1 MHDRGRGVRAMKDI
15 GRSPLVK
22 LFLTSYEDFRVRL
35 RRRLGSEELANDVLH
50 ETYLRVDRMV
60 DTPDIAQP
68 NAYLYRMA
76 LNIAADRRQAD
87 ARLLTGDEI
96 EELLQVSDEALDPA
110 RVVGGQKELQTLL
123 KALYEL
129 PARRRRIFIA
139 ARLEEA
145 PHLEISQRFRYFHPH
160 GGEGNQGGAGAL
172 CPAPGKKSHS
182 AVRSRRGKTVLRV
195 ETRPFHECVCA

>member
-1 MHDRGRGVRAMKDI
+1 
-15 GRSPLVK
+15 
-22 LFLTSYEDFRVRL
+22 
-35 RRRLGSEELANDVLH
+35 
-50 ETYLRVDRMV
+50 
-60 DTPDIAQP
+60 
-68 NAYLYRMA
+68 MA

-87 ARLLTGDEI
+87 ARLLTGDEV

-145 PHLEISQRFRYFHPH
+145 PHLEISQRFGISTRMV
-160 GGEGNQGGAGAL
+160 EKEIKAAL
-172 CPAPGKKSHS
+172 GHCAQRLEEKSFSGSVPA
-182 AVRSRRGKTVLRV
+182 RENRLESRDPTLS
-195 ETRPFHECVCA
+195 

>member
-1 MHDRGRGVRAMKDI
+1 MKDA
-15 GRSPLVK
+15 GRSPMVK
-22 LFLTSYEDFRVRL
+22 LFLTSYEDFKVRL

-50 ETYLRVDRMV
+50 ETYLRVDRMG
-60 DTPDIAQP
+60 DTPEIVQP

-76 LNIAADRRQAD
+76 LNIAADRRQSD
-87 ARLLTGDEI
+87 ARLLTGSEL
-96 EELLQVSDEALDPA
+96 EELLQISDEALDPA

-145 PHLEISQRFRYFHPH
+145 PHLEISQRFGISTRMVEKEIKAALGHCALRLERKVIQRFGP
-160 GGEGNQGGAGAL
+160 GAGK
-172 CPAPGKKSHS
+172 PS
-182 AVRSRRGKTVLRV
+182 
-195 ETRPFHECVCA
+195 

>member
-1 MHDRGRGVRAMKDI
+1 MKDS

-22 LFLTSYEDFRVRL
+22 LFLTSYEDFKVRL

-50 ETYLRVDRMV
+50 ETYLRVDRMI
-60 DTPDIAQP
+60 DTQEIAQP

-87 ARLLTGDEI
+87 ARLLTGDEV

-129 PARRRRIFIA
+129 PSRRRRIFIA

-145 PHLEISQRFRYFHPH
+145 PHLEISQRFGISTRMVEKEIKAALGHCALRLERKVIQRFGP
-160 GGEGNQGGAGAL
+160 GAGK
-172 CPAPGKKSHS
+172 PS
-182 AVRSRRGKTVLRV
+182 
-195 ETRPFHECVCA
+195 

>member
-1 MHDRGRGVRAMKDI
+1 MKDS

-22 LFLTSYEDFRVRL
+22 LFLTSYEDFKVRL

-50 ETYLRVDRMV
+50 ETYLRVDRMI
-60 DTPDIAQP
+60 DTQEIAQP

-145 PHLEISQRFRYFHPH
+145 PHLEISQRFGISTRMVEKEIKAALGHCALRLERKVIQRFGP
-160 GGEGNQGGAGAL
+160 GAGK
-172 CPAPGKKSHS
+172 PS
-182 AVRSRRGKTVLRV
+182 
-195 ETRPFHECVCA
+195 

>member
-1 MHDRGRGVRAMKDI
+1 MHSRGRGVRAMKDT
-15 GRSPLVK
+15 GRSPMVK
-22 LFLTSYEDFRVRL
+22 LFLTSYEDFKVRL

-96 EELLQVSDEALDPA
+96 EELLQVCDEALDPA
-110 RVVGGQKELQTLL
+110 RVVGGQKELQVLL

-129 PARRRRIFIA
+129 PARRRKIFIA

-145 PHLEISQRFRYFHPH
+145 PHLEISQRFGISTRMVEKEIKAALGHCAQRLERKVIQRFGP
-160 GGEGNQGGAGAL
+160 GAGK
-172 CPAPGKKSHS
+172 PS
-182 AVRSRRGKTVLRV
+182 
-195 ETRPFHECVCA
+195 

>member
-1 MHDRGRGVRAMKDI
+1 MKDS

-22 LFLTSYEDFRVRL
+22 LFLTSYEDFKVRL

-50 ETYLRVDRMV
+50 ETYLRVDRMI
-60 DTPDIAQP
+60 DTQEIAQP

-129 PARRRRIFIA
+129 PARRRRIFHRRTPGGSA
-139 ARLEEA
+139 APGNLPA
-145 PHLEISQRFRYFHPH
+145 LRYFHAH
-160 GGEGNQGGAGAL
+160 GGEGNQGCVGAL
-172 CPAPGKKSHS
+172 RPAPGKKSHS

-195 ETRPFHECVCA
+195 ETRPFRECVCA

>member
-1 MHDRGRGVRAMKDI
+1 MKHT

-22 LFLTSYEDFRVRL
+22 LFLTSYEDFKVRL
-35 RRRLGSEELANDVLH
+35 RKRLGSEELANDVLH

-60 DTPDIAQP
+60 ETPDIAQP
-68 NAYLYRMA
+68 SAYLYRMA

-87 ARLLTGDEI
+87 ARLLTGSEI
-96 EELLQVSDEALDPA
+96 EDLLQISDEALDPA

-145 PHLEISQRFRYFHPH
+145 PHLEISQRFGISTRMVEKEIKAALGHCALRLERKVIQRFGP
-160 GGEGNQGGAGAL
+160 GAG
-172 CPAPGKKSHS
+172 KQS
-182 AVRSRRGKTVLRV
+182 
-195 ETRPFHECVCA
+195 

>member
-1 MHDRGRGVRAMKDI
+1 MKDI

-60 DTPDIAQP
+60 GTPDIAQP

-145 PHLEISQRFRYFHPH
+145 PHLEISQRFGISTRMVEKEIKAALGHCALRLERKVIQRFGP
-160 GGEGNQGGAGAL
+160 GAGK
-172 CPAPGKKSHS
+172 PS
-182 AVRSRRGKTVLRV
+182 
-195 ETRPFHECVCA
+195 

>member
-1 MHDRGRGVRAMKDI
+1 MKDS

-22 LFLTSYEDFRVRL
+22 LFLTSYEDFKVRL

-50 ETYLRVDRMV
+50 ETYLRVDRMI
-60 DTPDIAQP
+60 DTQEIAQP

-87 ARLLTGDEI
+87 ARLLTGDEV

-145 PHLEISQRFRYFHPH
+145 PHLEISQRFGISTRMVEKEIKAALGHCALRLERKVIQRFGP
-160 GGEGNQGGAGAL
+160 GAGK
-172 CPAPGKKSHS
+172 PS
-182 AVRSRRGKTVLRV
+182 
-195 ETRPFHECVCA
+195 

>member
-1 MHDRGRGVRAMKDI
+1 MKEI

-22 LFLTSYEDFRVRL
+22 LFLTSYEDFKVRL

-60 DTPDIAQP
+60 DTQEIAQP

-87 ARLLTGDEI
+87 ARLLTGDEV
-96 EELLQVSDEALDPA
+96 EELLQVSDEAQDPA
-110 RVVGGQKELQTLL
+110 RVVGGQKELQILL

-145 PHLEISQRFRYFHPH
+145 PHLEISQRFGISTRMVEKEVKAALGHCALRLERKVIQRFGP
-160 GGEGNQGGAGAL
+160 GAGK
-172 CPAPGKKSHS
+172 PS
-182 AVRSRRGKTVLRV
+182 
-195 ETRPFHECVCA
+195 

>member
-1 MHDRGRGVRAMKDI
+1 MKDS

-22 LFLTSYEDFRVRL
+22 MFLTSYEDFKVRL

-60 DTPDIAQP
+60 DTQEIAQP

-145 PHLEISQRFRYFHPH
+145 PHLEISQRFGISTRMVEKEIKAALGHCALRLERKVIQRFGP
-160 GGEGNQGGAGAL
+160 GAGK
-172 CPAPGKKSHS
+172 PS
-182 AVRSRRGKTVLRV
+182 
-195 ETRPFHECVCA
+195 

>member
-1 MHDRGRGVRAMKDI
+1 MKDI

-22 LFLTSYEDFRVRL
+22 LFLTSYEDFKVRL

-50 ETYLRVDRMV
+50 ETFLRVDRMV
-60 DTPDIAQP
+60 DTQDIAQP

-87 ARLLTGDEI
+87 ARLLTGDEV
-96 EELLQVSDEALDPA
+96 EELLQVSDEAQDPA
-110 RVVGGQKELQTLL
+110 RVVGGQKELQILL

-145 PHLEISQRFRYFHPH
+145 PHLEISQRFGISTRMVEKEVKAALGHCALRLERKVIQRFGP
-160 GGEGNQGGAGAL
+160 GAGK
-172 CPAPGKKSHS
+172 PS
-182 AVRSRRGKTVLRV
+182 
-195 ETRPFHECVCA
+195 

>member
-1 MHDRGRGVRAMKDI
+1 MHSRGRGVRAMKDS

-22 LFLTSYEDFRVRL
+22 LFLTSYEDFKVRL
-35 RRRLGSEELANDVLH
+35 RRRLGSEELANDVLK
-50 ETYLRVDRMV
+50 ETYLRVDRMI
-60 DTPDIAQP
+60 DTQEIAQP

-129 PARRRRIFIA
+129 PARRRRISSPHAWRKRRTWKSPSASVFPRA
-139 ARLEEA
+139 WWRRKSRLRWGTAPSAWKEKSFSGSVPARENRLE
-145 PHLEISQRFRYFHPH
+145 
-160 GGEGNQGGAGAL
+160 
-172 CPAPGKKSHS
+172 
-182 AVRSRRGKTVLRV
+182 SRDPT
-195 ETRPFHECVCA
+195 FS